1 MVTEEK
7 EVNQIML
14 EKMLAT
20 TRSIIETIEI
30 KDRAYGSSWKSHG
43 GFSAFFNL
51 DRKYSRVQNMAKDS
65 DWDIFTAMA
74 LNPTDGPDALRD
86 LIAYA
91 LLILSET
98 YDPPGWDEGEPGKE
112 YVDQDGGN

>member
-1 MVTEEK
+1 M
-7 EVNQIML
+7 NARML

-20 TRSIIETIEI
+20 TKSIVATIEV

-51 DRKYSRVQNMAKDS
+51 DRKYSRIQNMAKDS
-65 DWDIFTAMA
+65 DWDIFTALA
-74 LNPTDGPDALRD
+74 LNPTDGPDALKD

-98 YDPPGWDEGEPGKE
+98 YDPPGWVDTDGEPGKE
-112 YVDQDGGN
+112 YVDQDGEK

>member
-20 TRSIIETIEI
+20 TKSIVETIEV
-30 KDRAYGSSWKSHG
+30 KDKAYGSSWKSHG

-51 DRKYSRVQNMAKDS
+51 DRKYSRIQTMAREEN
-65 DWDIFTAMA
+65 WDIFAAMIA
-74 LNPTDGPDALRD
+74 NPADGPDALKD

-98 YDPPGWDEGEPGKE
+98 YTPPGWDNGEPGKE
-112 YVDQDGGN
+112 YVDQDKEK